1 MDPNANLAE
10 QAECTNPTRLRELR
24 QALLQWMHRGGFEPD
39 WGAYPEATADF
50 NAWRIATIGY

>member
-10 QAECTNPTRLRELR
+10 QSECTDSARLRELR
-24 QALLQWMHRGGFEPD
+24 QALLYWLHSGGFEPD
-39 WGAYPEATADF
+39 WSAYPEATADF

>member
-10 QAECTNPTRLRELR
+10 QAECTDSARLRELR
-24 QALLQWMHRGGFEPD
+24 QALLEWLQRGGFEPD
-39 WGAYPEATADF
+39 WDANPEATADF